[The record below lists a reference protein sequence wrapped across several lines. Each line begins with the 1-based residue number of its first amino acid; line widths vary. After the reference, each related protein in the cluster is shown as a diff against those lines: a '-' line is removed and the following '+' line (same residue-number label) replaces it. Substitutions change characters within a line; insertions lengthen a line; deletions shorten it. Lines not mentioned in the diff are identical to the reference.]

1 VSAAGTS
8 GAWRASPVGVHR
20 RYRVWPAGW
29 WFDLV
34 MLAVFGAITLAL
46 VTGHLLALDTATVRW
61 NDTHRTAATWWTGY
75 ALSCLGQGGPLTYG
89 SAGVGAVLA
98 VRRRVVWPVLLPVA
112 AFALT
117 YLVIGPIKLWSQRAA
132 PHKGSVR
139 MFAHPG
145 VAEGSGMA
153 YPSGHVANSVVWW
166 AVLALLLAPYLPR
179 WMYWALRVA
188 MPATVAVT
196 MVYTDYHWLTDV
208 AAAIPLGL
216 VLSRLLHRVPW
227 YTLRLPARRRPFPR
241 HPSTPTRPVVHP
253 AAAVP
258 AATGQPTGRHR
269 APSAPDAV
277 DAGGG
282 RVVLLDRDR

>member
-1 VSAAGTS
+1 MSAAGTS
-8 GAWRASPVGVHR
+8 AAWRASPAGAHR

-29 WFDLV
+29 WFDLA
-34 MLAVFGAITLAL
+34 MLAVFGGITLAL
-46 VTGHLLALDTATVRW
+46 VTGHLLDLDTATVRW

-89 SAGVGAVLA
+89 SAAIGAALA
-98 VRRRVVWPVLLPVA
+98 VRRRAVWPVLLPVA

-117 YLVIGPIKLWSQRAA
+117 YLVIGPIKLWSERAA

-145 VAEGSGMA
+145 VTEGSGMA
-153 YPSGHVANSVVWW
+153 YPSGHVANAVVWW

-179 WMYWALRVA
+179 WVYWALRVV

-216 VLSRLLHRVPW
+216 VLSRLLHRVGW
-227 YTLRLPARRRPFPR
+227 HTLRLPTRQRMFPR
-241 HPSTPTRPVVHP
+241 RPSTPARPVVHP
-253 AAAVP
+253 AAAGP
-258 AATGQPTGRHR
+258 AAPGQPPERHR
-269 APSAPDAV
+269 APSEPGAKTTR
-277 DAGGG
+277 GG
-282 RVVLLDRDR
+282 RVVVLDRDR